1 MKEMIIISM
10 SKDRVLFVVSNNLDL
25 GGIQNVIM
33 NIVRNLSTEFIF
45 DVVCFKDQVGYF
57 DDEFTSY
64 GGKIF
69 RLNRGKKKNSIAAR
83 FDYYL
88 RGHRIV
94 SALESIIAQHGPYIA
109 IHSNIGTEDGLIL
122 KAGKKMTVPVRISHA
137 HTAFDRKYN
146 LIAKAYTKYLN
157 HLILKNATSLIAC
170 SKKAGEKL
178 YGTHHF
184 SVIYNT
190 VDRKFFDNTIPQTI
204 HKAPHLLQVGLICEN
219 KNQMFSLSV
228 LKALKVKYPESQLV
242 FIGAPKDS
250 AMVSYFNIIKEK
262 TKEEGMNES
271 VHFLPADSDVK
282 AEMQKADYIILPS
295 RFEGLPVTNVE
306 AQMLGIKCFVSTG
319 VTEEVDCGGNIYLRL
334 NDGAELWANRI
345 ALQFEEDHGARKK
358 YDMSRFMPDVIM
370 EQYRKLYRG
379 ELD

>member
-1 MKEMIIISM
+1 MT
-10 SKDRVLFVVSNNLDL
+10 KDKILFVISNNLDL

-33 NIVRNLSTEFIF
+33 NIVRNLSTEIIF

-57 DDEFTSY
+57 DDEFASY
-64 GGKIF
+64 GGLII
-69 RLNRGKKKNSIAAR
+69 RLNREKKKNSITAR

-122 KAGKKMTVPVRISHA
+122 KAGKKMTVPVRISHV

-157 HLILKNATSLIAC
+157 HLIHRNATSLIAC
-170 SKKAGEKL
+170 SQMAGEKL

-204 HKAPHLLQVGLICEN
+204 HKAPHLLQVGLICDN
-219 KNQMFSLSV
+219 KNQMFTLDI
-228 LKALKVKYPESQLV
+228 LKTLKEKYPGSQLV
-242 FIGAPKDS
+242 FIGSPKDS
-250 AMVSYFNIIKEK
+250 VMEHYHDNLKEK
-262 TKEEGMNES
+262 AKEEGMNES

-282 AEMQKADYIILPS
+282 AEMQKADYLLLPS
-295 RFEGLPVTNVE
+295 HNEGLGIVSLE
-306 AQMLGIKCFVSTG
+306 AQAVGLMCFASTE
-319 VTEEVDCGGNIYLRL
+319 VPAEVDCGGCVFLSL
-334 NDGAELWANRI
+334 NDGAESWANRI
-345 ALQFEEDHGARKK
+345 AQQFEEDHGARQK